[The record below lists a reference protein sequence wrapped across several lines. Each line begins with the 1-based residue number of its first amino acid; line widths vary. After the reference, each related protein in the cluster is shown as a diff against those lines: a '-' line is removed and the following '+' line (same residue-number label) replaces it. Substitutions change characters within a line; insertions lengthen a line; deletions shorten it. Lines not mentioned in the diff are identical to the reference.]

1 MTEEH
6 SLLAAIRA
14 GVEATGWHLQ
24 RWGELRREVF
34 PGATSWRG
42 LKAWCA
48 ANEMECELAFGQSSK
63 SAEVQFRR
71 QRRTVA
77 SVATGALGA

>member
-1 MTEEH
+1 MTHEH
-6 SLLAAIRA
+6 ALLAAIRA

-34 PGATSWRG
+34 PGETSWLG

-48 ANEMECELAFGQSSK
+48 ANEMECELAFSQSSK
-63 SAEVQFRR
+63 AAEVQFRR
-71 QRRTVA
+71 QRRATVA
-77 SVATGALGA
+77 AAR

>member
-1 MTEEH
+1 MAEEH
-6 SLLAAIRA
+6 SLLVAIRA

-24 RWGELRREVF
+24 RWGQLRREVF
-34 PGATSWRG
+34 PGTSWTG

-48 ANEMECELAFGQSSK
+48 ANAMECELAFSQSSK

-71 QRRTVA
+71 QRKAAAGGVA
-77 SVATGALGA
+77 PEAAAG